1 MKIVLKSNI
10 PFYKMAEGKASEL
23 LKGNI
28 LLDVN
33 MIIEAYD
40 FESVRLLNLVQAW
53 RCKDGM

>member
-1 MKIVLKSNI
+1 
-10 PFYKMAEGKASEL
+10 MAEGKASEL